1 MFAVQEPEPPASS
14 MLPTGCIVDSGVK
27 LARRASQGSIDT
39 ASVNSILSA
48 CDAQAIL
55 DDDDLHDLK
64 TLTLT
69 RARMTKE
76 ASAAAVAHLAQSTP
90 TK

>member
-1 MFAVQEPEPPASS
+1 
-14 MLPTGCIVDSGVK
+14 MLPSSCIAEVGSR
-27 LARRASQGSIDT
+27 LTRRASQGSIDT

-76 ASAAAVAHLAQSTP
+76 GSTSAATHLAQSTP

>member
-1 MFAVQEPEPPASS
+1 MVPAGSV
-14 MLPTGCIVDSGVK
+14 VDSGVM

-69 RARMTKE
+69 RARISKDAT
-76 ASAAAVAHLAQSTP
+76 AAAVSHLAQSTP
-90 TK
+90 MK